1 PAPSAD
7 DSVISF
13 QTVASAISG
22 RLVRLGPAVDDIL
35 NRHDYP
41 EPVSKILAQALAL
54 TAMLGSQLKFD
65 GKLIL
70 QTKSDGPLGFIVVNY
85 QTAGTIR
92 GYASFNA
99 ERLQA
104 LTDAGAATEAA
115 ILGNGHLAMT
125 IDPGGDM
132 ERYQGIVALDNCTLA
147 QAALEYFRQSEQLPT
162 FIRLSVARHF
172 SANPSTGGGVWR
184 WRTGGLM
191 VQHLTAQGGHEKPEP
206 EDDPSWVDEPDR
218 SRSEPFASNEDVN
231 QSRTKK
237 PGTRATGEF
246 ALSDD
251 ERVLGNDDEN
261 WRRVEILAST
271 VEDHELLDPTL
282 TPERL
287 LYRLFHEE
295 GVAVSAQQPIAMRCG
310 CSRDA
315 VENFLKSFGKA
326 QLSDMRDLDGAVT
339 ITCEFCSTPYR
350 FTDEELG

>member
-1 PAPSAD
+1 MTATTIPAPTAD

-13 QTVASAISG
+13 QTVASGISG
-22 RLVRLGPAVDDIL
+22 RVVRLGPAVDEIL
-35 NRHDYP
+35 SRHDYP

-99 ERLQA
+99 GRLQA
-104 LTDAGAATEAA
+104 PTDAGAATEPA
-115 ILGNGHLAMT
+115 ILGKGHLAMT

-132 ERYQGIVALDNCTLA
+132 ERYQGIVALDNCALA

-172 SANPSTGGGVWR
+172 AGGVWR
-184 WRTGGLM
+184 WRAGGLM
-191 VQHLTAQGGHEKPEP
+191 VQHLTAQGGHHTPEP
-206 EDDPSWVDEPDR
+206 EDNAEW
-218 SRSEPFASNEDVN
+218 
-231 QSRTKK
+231 
-237 PGTRATGEF
+237 
-246 ALSDD
+246 
-251 ERVLGNDDEN
+251 VLGSDDEN

-295 GVAVSAQQPIAMRCG
+295 GVAVSSQQPIAMRCG

-315 VENFLKSFGKA
+315 VGNFLKGFGPS
-326 QLSDMRDLDGAVT
+326 QLSDMRDPDGAVT
-339 ITCEFCSTPYR
+339 VTCEFCTTPYR
-350 FTDEELG
+350 FTDEQLG